1 MNRLLITGTGSGC
14 GKTTVTMGLL
24 AALTARGLAVSSFK
38 CGPDYIDPMFHREAL
53 GIPSYNLDPFFS
65 DGEDL
70 KRSFLRHAGRD
81 ISVMEGVM
89 GYYDGIGT
97 EGTCSTWDV
106 ARITGTPAVLV
117 ISARGMATSAGA
129 VIAGFRDFRSA
140 SGISGVIFNGVPSSM
155 LPMLSRI
162 AQDQGVPCFGCLPRR
177 EDLSVG
183 SRNLGLITSAEIED
197 IRSLI
202 AQLGELVEQNLDI
215 DGLLSLASQAPDL
228 SVSGSEDEL
237 PRYPVRVAV
246 AEDKAFC
253 FRYQDNLELLESM
266 GAELVHFSPMA
277 DRSLPENVHA
287 LYLCGGYPELHL
299 QELSDNRPMRESIR
313 TAVGNGLPTFA
324 ECGGFMYLHD
334 DISGVPMCGVI
345 KGSCIEKQRLQRF
358 GYVSLTTDRDSV
370 MGPAGSVIRA
380 HEFHYYDSTSN
391 GDGCTAEKASNHVSY
406 PCCHIG
412 ESLFAGFPHLYLPSA
427 PSFAG
432 EFLRRA
438 YAYASR
444 I

>member
-1 MNRLLITGTGSGC
+1 MDRLLITGTGSGC

-24 AALTARGLAVSSFK
+24 AALKARGLSVSSFK

-53 GIPSYNLDPFFS
+53 GVPSYNLDPFFS
-65 DGEDL
+65 DEDDL
-70 KRSFLRHAGRD
+70 LRSFCRHAGRD

-89 GYYDGIGT
+89 GYYDGIGP
-97 EGTCSTWDV
+97 EGACSTWDV
-106 ARITGTPAVLV
+106 SRITGTPAVLV
-117 ISARGMATSAGA
+117 VSGRGMATSAGA
-129 VIAGFRDFRSA
+129 ILAGFRDFRPS
-140 SGISGVIFNGVPSSM
+140 SNIRGVIFNGVPSSM
-155 LPMLSRI
+155 LSLLGRI
-162 AQDQGVPCFGCLPRR
+162 SDDQGIPCFGCLPRK
-177 EDLSVG
+177 EELSVG

-202 AQLGELVEQNLDI
+202 GRLGTLVEENLDV
-215 DGLLSLASQAPDL
+215 DGLLSLAAKAPDL
-228 SVSGSEDEL
+228 TVDGGESGL
-237 PRYPVRVAV
+237 PRYSVRVAV

-266 GAELVHFSPMA
+266 GAELVPFSPMS
-277 DRSLPENVHA
+277 DRTLPENVHA

-299 QELSDNRPMRESIR
+299 KELSENTSMRESIR

-345 KGSCIEKQRLQRF
+345 RGSCTETKRLQRF
-358 GYVSLTTDRDSV
+358 GYVTLTTDRDSV
-370 MGPAGSVIRA
+370 MAPAGASIRA

-391 GDGCTAEKASNHVSY
+391 GDGCTAEKASNHLTY
-406 PCCHIG
+406 RCCHVS

-427 PSFAG
+427 PSFAA

-438 YAYASR
+438 SAYASR